1 MASGW
6 AQDGAVDAQIQDS
19 INDEIA
25 RVRRRLA
32 VDQGESLEECEECGE
47 PIPMARRLAIP
58 GVRLCLECQQEAD
71 KSDKAL
77 ILYNRRHS
85 KSSQL
90 R

>member
-6 AQDGAVDAQIQDS
+6 AQDGAVDAQIQES

-32 VDQGESLEECEECGE
+32 GGVSLEECEECGAM
-47 PIPMARRLAIP
+47 IPLARRKAIP
-58 GVRLCLECQQEAD
+58 GVRLCVECQQDAD
-71 KSDKAL
+71 KTEHAFS
-77 ILYNRRHS
+77 LYNRRFS

-90 R
+90 K

>member
-6 AQDGAVDAQIQDS
+6 AQDGAVDAQIQVS

-25 RVRRRLA
+25 RVRSRLA
-32 VDQGESLEECEECGE
+32 GGESLEECEECGE
-47 PIPMARRLAIP
+47 PIPLARRLAMP
-58 GVRLCLECQQEAD
+58 GVRLCIECQQEAD
-71 KSDKAL
+71 RSDTARSP
-77 ILYNRRHS
+77 YNRRHS